1 MSVSHSLVKFSCA
14 MPTANTPFNLHFSF
28 LSSNS
33 DCQQWQK
40 NKLHN
45 ILVAVKCN
53 SLSTFCNYSIVHI
66 YCTWAKQKYLIL
78 NNFCKLQICRQQY
91 KHKII
96 MQNRSTDISLKSQYG
111 IPTVNE
117 NKQWI
122 LYINIACDY
131 SVYKIF
137 ITES

>member
-1 MSVSHSLVKFSCA
+1 
-14 MPTANTPFNLHFSF
+14 
-28 LSSNS
+28 
-33 DCQQWQK
+33 
-40 NKLHN
+40 
-45 ILVAVKCN
+45 
-53 SLSTFCNYSIVHI
+53 
-66 YCTWAKQKYLIL
+66 
-78 NNFCKLQICRQQY
+78 
-91 KHKII
+91 